1 MRTEESMIAQT
12 GEARRES
19 AFVTGVGGPAGR
31 ATAAFLRERGAR
43 VAVAD
48 THPIPGEEGL
58 VLLPSATASSFKEAL
73 HSELGRRGA
82 RLLVPTVTE
91 ELTLVAYER
100 EAIRA
105 SGCAVF
111 ISPFQA
117 TRIAS
122 DKLLT
127 AKALAQAGVG
137 VPRSVDGRSRRGIL
151 DALLFPILSK
161 PRQGRGGRGIAI
173 YENARELPEP
183 SADLVYQEF
192 LPGEEYDVN
201 LFAEPGGEP
210 SALVVL
216 RKTALRDG
224 RVGNAEGVERADLP
238 DVAELAASAS
248 RALGL
253 EGPIAIDVRR
263 DRQGRPLVL
272 DVNARVGANI
282 RAADE
287 VLETLL
293 ARWKEE

>member
-1 MRTEESMIAQT
+1 MRA
-12 GEARRES
+12 S

-31 ATAAFLRERGAR
+31 ATTAFLRERGVH

-48 THPIPGEEGL
+48 IRPIPGEESL
-58 VLLPSATASSFKEAL
+58 VLLPPATASGFKETL
-73 HSELGRRGA
+73 RSELGRRGVG
-82 RLLVPTVTE
+82 LLVPTVTE
-91 ELTLVAYER
+91 ELTPVASER

-117 TRIAS
+117 TRIAN

-173 YENARELPEP
+173 YESARELPEP

-201 LFAEPGGEP
+201 LFAEPGGVP

-224 RVGNAEGVERADLP
+224 RVGNADGVERADLP

-253 EGPIAIDVRR
+253 EGPIDIDIRR

-272 DVNARVGANI
+272 DVNARVGTNI